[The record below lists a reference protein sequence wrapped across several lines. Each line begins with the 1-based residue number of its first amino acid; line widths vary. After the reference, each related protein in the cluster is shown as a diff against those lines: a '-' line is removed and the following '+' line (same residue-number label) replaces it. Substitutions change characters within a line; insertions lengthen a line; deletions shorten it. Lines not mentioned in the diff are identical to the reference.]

1 MTEQSTPD
9 RFKSVKEAV
18 RSLLDRF
25 PDCRNDDD
33 LLAWYFMRYTQGI
46 ELPWEDFQ
54 KIKSLKLE
62 TVRRCRQFI
71 QNDEGLY
78 PPTDPQVLE
87 KRRAKQKSFRRIL
100 AGVVQ
105 A

>member
-1 MTEQSTPD
+1 MSDTSALEQ
-9 RFKSVKEAV
+9 FKSIRDAVK
-18 RSLLDRF
+18 SLLDRF

-105 A
+105 G